1 MGAHADLVGPVQR
14 RLAVLFTRI
23 ALRPPRDDHD
33 LSAGEL
39 TDLLWLNAAAADG
52 IRHIRA
58 RAFAGQ
64 MEVAVFTVAS
74 EQAISDY
81 IVQRVCQRAIRSVP
95 ALRGWTVT

>member
-1 MGAHADLVGPVQR
+1 ML
-14 RLAVLFTRI
+14 LTRI
-23 ALRPPRDDHD
+23 ALRPPRGDYD

-64 MEVAVFTVAS
+64 VEVAVFTIAS

>member
-1 MGAHADLVGPVQR
+1 ML
-14 RLAVLFTRI
+14 LTRI
-23 ALRPPRDDHD
+23 ALRPPRGDYD

-64 MEVAVFTVAS
+64 VEIAVFTIAS

>member
-1 MGAHADLVGPVQR
+1 ML
-14 RLAVLFTRI
+14 LTRI
-23 ALRPPRDDHD
+23 TLRAPHDDCD

-58 RAFAGQ
+58 RAIAGQ
-64 MEVAVFTVAS
+64 VEVAVFTIAS

-81 IVQRVCQRAIRSVP
+81 IVERICQRAIHSVP
-95 ALRGWTVT
+95 ALRGWTVI